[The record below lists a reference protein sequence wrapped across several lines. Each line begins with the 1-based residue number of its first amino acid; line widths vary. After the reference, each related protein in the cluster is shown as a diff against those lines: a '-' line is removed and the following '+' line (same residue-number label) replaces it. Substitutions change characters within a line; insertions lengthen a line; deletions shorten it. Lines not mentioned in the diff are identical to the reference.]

1 MALGNSTGEKETR
14 CRRRYS
20 ICFST
25 QMMYSLQTSVA
36 VSSPS
41 SSRTGSS
48 QCHGQSL
55 LCCFGGCCLAMPMAL
70 RCKNS
75 RVAKQRPWQHR
86 STPAM
91 LQRICVCPSPG
102 EQCRQRCSSTPS
114 PAAAP
119 LGGGGSR
126 QRCQQGHVH
135 KPSAAWRAPPS
146 HGRVRVSSRLPL
158 GSVPASD
165 SAFVDSCGASQS
177 ISGEI

>member
-1 MALGNSTGEKETR
+1 
-14 CRRRYS
+14 
-20 ICFST
+20 
-25 QMMYSLQTSVA
+25 MYSLQTSVA

-48 QCHGQSL
+48 QCHGQSS

-75 RVAKQRPWQHR
+75 CVAKQRPWQHR

-119 LGGGGSR
+119 LGGGGEPPALPAR
-126 QRCQQGHVH
+126 ACAQTQRCLESSPVPRQS
-135 KPSAAWRAPPS
+135 PCLLSPPS
-146 HGRVRVSSRLPL
+146 WFSPSVWLCICGQLWGFPKYLWRNL
-158 GSVPASD
+158 GD
-165 SAFVDSCGASQS
+165 TKG
-177 ISGEI
+177 